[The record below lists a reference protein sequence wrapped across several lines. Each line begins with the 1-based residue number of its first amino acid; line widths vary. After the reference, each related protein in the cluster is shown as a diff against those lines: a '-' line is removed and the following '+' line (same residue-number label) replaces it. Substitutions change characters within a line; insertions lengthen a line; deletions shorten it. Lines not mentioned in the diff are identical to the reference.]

1 MALLIALI
9 IVLLSG
15 NIQIFSTVKA
25 GGGHREEGGGGGGGG
40 HRSALSRQEET
51 VRQVG
56 KPASKQCPSNNI
68 LFVIFVFRIKH
79 KRRKFTPL
87 GDACSQTLL

>member
-1 MALLIALI
+1 MMALIALI
-9 IVLLSG
+9 VVLLSG

-25 GGGHREEGGGGGGGG
+25 GGGHSEEGGGGGGGG

-68 LFVIFVFRIKH
+68 LFGIFYFRIIYHGNCDH
-79 KRRKFTPL
+79 KVET
-87 GDACSQTLL
+87 